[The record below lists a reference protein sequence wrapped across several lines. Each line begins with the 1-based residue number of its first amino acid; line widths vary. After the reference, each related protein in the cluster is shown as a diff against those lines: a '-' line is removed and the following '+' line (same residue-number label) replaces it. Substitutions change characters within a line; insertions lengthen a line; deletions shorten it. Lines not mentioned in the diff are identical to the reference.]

1 MLIVMMLGVYLYL
14 VPCLCTVVQTVR
26 YKMHTAQ
33 ACVKK
38 KKLGICTT
46 FLKSCLNGFDIV
58 IKNIMNV
65 QAIII
70 I

>member
-38 KKLGICTT
+38 KNLG
-46 FLKSCLNGFDIV
+46 FAQLFKKV
-58 IKNIMNV
+58 V
-65 QAIII
+65 
-70 I
+70 